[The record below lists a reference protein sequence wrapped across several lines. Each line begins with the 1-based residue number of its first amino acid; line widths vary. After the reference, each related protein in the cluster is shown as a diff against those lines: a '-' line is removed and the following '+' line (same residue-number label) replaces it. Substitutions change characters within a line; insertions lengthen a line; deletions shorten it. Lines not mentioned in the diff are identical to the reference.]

1 MVKTYA
7 RVYMCCRHTGGI
19 GGCLLALSI
28 WSRERLP
35 VGRPKTVKYED
46 SDDKDDS
53 LRLPTWAYKW
63 DVLNE
68 TTDDPSVMYKLYKSE
83 LDAITPEQ
91 LLDGFDDANILF
103 LTCRLDRKKQRKI
116 KDWASHHRKYV
127 VQFALSVE
135 QARAGKRAQLREH
148 CPIAFNNYLAWFL
161 ASTRVEVCQPA
172 YAEEILEEPTVFDE
186 VAQHQYNAL
195 VRKGNSVIPSA
206 PMMNFVR
213 AQIKKA
219 ADETETILETT
230 PAGKS
235 DGEGALREFIKR
247 QGQKLR
253 RLSNLFGCRDP
264 EYVSPER
271 SRSATPSDPAS
282 GQSHGEPFTDEDV
295 GGVTQE
301 VADDMTL
308 GTYRAR
314 SAYELKPRRGINKYT
329 PEDFTQRGKRTVSTS
344 RMAALDDYL
353 DDDVEPEAEP
363 EPERVPLPRKVKKI
377 SVKRGGGPSKRGKH

>member
-1 MVKTYA
+1 
-7 RVYMCCRHTGGI
+7 
-19 GGCLLALSI
+19 
-28 WSRERLP
+28 
-35 VGRPKTVKYED
+35 
-46 SDDKDDS
+46 
-53 LRLPTWAYKW
+53 
-63 DVLNE
+63 
-68 TTDDPSVMYKLYKSE
+68 
-83 LDAITPEQ
+83 
-91 LLDGFDDANILF
+91 
-103 LTCRLDRKKQRKI
+103 
-116 KDWASHHRKYV
+116 
-127 VQFALSVE
+127 
-135 QARAGKRAQLREH
+135 
-148 CPIAFNNYLAWFL
+148 
-161 ASTRVEVCQPA
+161 
-172 YAEEILEEPTVFDE
+172 
-186 VAQHQYNAL
+186 
-195 VRKGNSVIPSA
+195 
-206 PMMNFVR
+206 MMNFVR

-329 PEDFTQRGKRTVSTS
+329 PEDFTQRGKRTVGTS

-377 SVKRGGGPSKRGKH
+377 SVKRGEDPASVESTSHLSFL